1 MQRMYTDLSPTA
13 SLLTNSENTSIS
25 VQTSKLQ
32 EAFDF
37 ERGQRG
43 VCIQTTGN
51 FALIRRM
58 LRTLC
63 RASLDHSLSKGSP
76 ASSKRRVIL
85 SSHMAYRDG
94 DGKFF
99 VWPIES
105 LVSLLSPEKLKAFE
119 KREYKA

>member
-51 FALIRRM
+51 FAAHVKNSVPRFLGSQSVERVSRKLKKEGDVAIFHPLPEFSYQADLPSVCPLIWLIVM
-58 LRTLC
+58 ETES
-63 RASLDHSLSKGSP
+63 SLYGRLK
-76 ASSKRRVIL
+76 V
-85 SSHMAYRDG
+85 SSHC
-94 DGKFF
+94 
-99 VWPIES
+99 
-105 LVSLLSPEKLKAFE
+105 
-119 KREYKA
+119 